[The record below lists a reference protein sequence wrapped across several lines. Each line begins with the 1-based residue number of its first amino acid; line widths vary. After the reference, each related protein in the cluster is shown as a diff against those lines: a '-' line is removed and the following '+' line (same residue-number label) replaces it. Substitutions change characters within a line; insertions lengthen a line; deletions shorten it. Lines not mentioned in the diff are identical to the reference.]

1 MRSDDYP
8 ARYREAALMTLNQ
21 LDRCAEYPQRIHKP
35 NLARQLEINAG
46 GIWQRIDE
54 PHGDAVTRRGVG

>member
-1 MRSDDYP
+1 
-8 ARYREAALMTLNQ
+8 MTLNH
-21 LDRCAEYPQRIHKP
+21 LDWCADYLRRIHKP
-35 NLARQLEINAG
+35 KLARQLEINAG

>member
-1 MRSDDYP
+1 MRPDDYP

-35 NLARQLEINAG
+35 NLARQLAVVSGAKEGIAFRGRVIRAG
-46 GIWQRIDE
+46 
-54 PHGDAVTRRGVG
+54 PLS